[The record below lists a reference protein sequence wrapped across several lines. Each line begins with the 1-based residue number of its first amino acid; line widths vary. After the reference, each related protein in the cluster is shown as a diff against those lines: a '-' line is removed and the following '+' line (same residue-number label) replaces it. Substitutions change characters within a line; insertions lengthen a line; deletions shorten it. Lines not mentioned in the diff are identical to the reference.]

1 MSNRA
6 YDAHYICTSTKPVAA
21 RGCRRSFENMSVVML
36 ASYSRVTL
44 PNVPRVCGENRNS
57 SMGILDKIHF
67 QYQSSASLPVQE
79 CDRGTN
85 ATRGPS
91 PTIMRC
97 YRTRP
102 SLALRP
108 NQSSVRAC
116 RIRYLVTLLRVLN
129 GGGHGKANGREA
141 PNAPQTGRCSR
152 SCGS

>member
-6 YDAHYICTSTKPVAA
+6 HDAHYICTSTKPVAA
-21 RGCRRSFENMSVVML
+21 HGCRRSFKSMSVVML

-91 PTIMRC
+91 PIIMRC

-116 RIRYLVTLLRVLN
+116 RIRCLVTLLRVLD
-129 GGGHGKANGREA
+129 GGGHGKANEREA